1 MATEPI
7 DPFYYPPRATA
18 DKLLSVYLTTVHP
31 LFPIMWKSTLIENYD
46 KIYGFAMPPECL
58 PNSHWTTLNLVFAIG
73 QTFLTLVGE
82 DGPQDVTHG
91 EYFMRARVL
100 GALDGTSVFS
110 TAELE
115 QVRILG
121 LCGIYLL
128 ASHHTNRCVSL
139 CSKCDLNYWHHTD
152 EISQSLECYWSR
164 NPDGIRN
171 RTCESNHFS

>member
-1 MATEPI
+1 MHITMATEPI

-128 ASHHTNRCVSL
+128 ASHHTNRYV
-139 CSKCDLNYWHHTD
+139 
-152 EISQSLECYWSR
+152 
-164 NPDGIRN
+164 
-171 RTCESNHFS
+171 